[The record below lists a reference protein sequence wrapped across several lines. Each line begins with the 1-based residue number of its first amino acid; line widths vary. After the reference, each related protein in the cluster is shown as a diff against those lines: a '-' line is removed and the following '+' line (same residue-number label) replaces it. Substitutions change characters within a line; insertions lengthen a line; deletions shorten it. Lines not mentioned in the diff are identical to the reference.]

1 MQCVSSDEKIRTPD
15 RTFGVRIFLFEF
27 RIFRGTLKYNT
38 LIATLQLVERICS
51 VATVM
56 SDDQLKDMPWTT
68 FVVGCTAP
76 ELVQYLKE
84 RRLYVNEVTEG
95 EEEV

>member
-1 MQCVSSDEKIRTPD
+1 M
-15 RTFGVRIFLFEF
+15 
-27 RIFRGTLKYNT
+27 
-38 LIATLQLVERICS
+38 
-51 VATVM
+51 ATVM

-68 FVVGCTAP
+68 FVVGCTSP